1 MTNRRRG
8 ILVGLVLAGAGLATL
23 AAAVAALIQR
33 LPEPET
39 ADRRGLIR
47 WLIERDLREQPWDM
61 RLRLVNRVEQEL
73 LAGVDLR
80 EVATMLDADQ
90 CRRLIDNGDELARVW
105 FVREANHYA
114 AVSPDQ
120 QPSLLGEQL
129 DHVRRLGIMD
139 QLAAI
144 EQWAAARAG
153 RTGTASAA
161 KAETSEPQT
170 PRTTAPF
177 ASSTERFQRWL
188 AESAPAERAKL
199 QDFFTA
205 IRNRMVIEAVRGW
218 LPLEPRTN

>member
-33 LPEPET
+33 LPDPET

-47 WLIERDLREQPWDM
+47 WLIERDLREQPWDL
-61 RLRLVNRVEQEL
+61 RLRLVKRVEQEL

-90 CRRLIDNGDELARVW
+90 CRRQLIENGDELARVW

-114 AVSPDQ
+114 AVSEDQ

-144 EQWAAARAG
+144 EQWAAERSGQPGA
-153 RTGTASAA
+153 ASARRRKRA
-161 KAETSEPQT
+161 SHKRPAPQPHLRRALNAFSVGLRKASQP
-170 PRTTAPF
+170 
-177 ASSTERFQRWL
+177 
-188 AESAPAERAKL
+188 SAPRCK
-199 QDFFTA
+199 TSSRRSA
-205 IRNRMVIEAVRGW
+205 IGW
-218 LPLEPRTN
+218 